1 MYISNVSPSPNS
13 HNGSPAQSFLEML
26 SSGPSR
32 SPSPAR
38 PPTVDHEDVN
48 KPSLTNW
55 GFQHLEGNVSV
66 RILIDKLKITYNY
79 IKKLSIHRILY
90 IYKQLNIILIKILKI
105 MNVCRNMRTEN

>member
-1 MYISNVSPSPNS
+1 MFYREIKKIFFIFCQENEEESENMYISNVSPSPNS

-48 KPSLTNW
+48 NPSLTNW
-55 GFQHLEGNVSV
+55 GFQHLEGNVS
-66 RILIDKLKITYNY
+66 
-79 IKKLSIHRILY
+79 
-90 IYKQLNIILIKILKI
+90 IKILI
-105 MNVCRNMRTEN
+105 INYI